1 MHTHF
6 FIFFYF
12 FIFLFFYFFYFF
24 YLFFG
29 AGSNS
34 AHMGWA
40 GPSQPGPVTGPSQ
53 WPGWAKTK
61 KNKSTRELITRAWTL
76 VKVIKL
82 PSHSVLITLTIT
94 FWNEDTKG
102 MKSYLLLE
110 KTFAT
115 PMMILAFCLPLSS
128 FLWPLVCAFLLAFS
142 VAFKTTKMMPVC
154 CEYSLNE
161 YGSFFCLQGRGQ
173 FQR

>member
-1 MHTHF
+1 
-6 FIFFYF
+6 
-12 FIFLFFYFFYFF
+12 
-24 YLFFG
+24 
-29 AGSNS
+29 
-34 AHMGWA
+34 
-40 GPSQPGPVTGPSQ
+40 
-53 WPGWAKTK
+53 
-61 KNKSTRELITRAWTL
+61 LITRAWTL